1 MTTNR
6 RLFALAGLL
15 VACFANPLTAQ
26 APPSSWVEMFD
37 QGEIDLRLKGINTPR
52 GVKLEIVAEGAV
64 VGQPLAIAFGERGT
78 LFVLQ
83 GSTDKSPGQ
92 LVALRDADAD
102 GKIELREVIMN
113 DLAGQTSLLLDD
125 GWFYFV
131 GKGQVLR
138 RRTFDAK
145 LADASRA
152 AADARKGP
160 PTSVTPDGKW
170 IEQTLI
176 RGLSDGPADQTG
188 GLTHGLDGAIYL
200 AIGGTSNRTEGWD
213 GSKATVVGSG
223 AIFRFRPDGSKVQEF
238 ARGFA
243 IPAGAPA
250 LDAVGNV
257 FRAERNSVGS
267 RLVHVLEGGD
277 FGWRADIDPP
287 RLDRPGTLPAMLQSA
302 PLTANSALVCRGPAF
317 PKQLQGVLLVAD
329 AQAAVVQA
337 YVIVADGNSFAARQ
351 QFELLRGGRDAFGPS
366 ILAIGPEGAIYLVD
380 SRPAGSR
387 VLRLTWSGTK
397 SMPAIETPVL
407 AKFEPP
413 TPLSQADSL
422 ALAQVKAKAAPERA
436 SALGR
441 ACRQWDNKVLEACLA
456 ILEDENADLARL
468 AADALGDHLPA
479 DTETQQRIADAMQQ
493 KVLAGPL
500 PVRRSL
506 YIALGKL
513 GTKLDTVP
521 EWIFEASS
529 VTPDVHTNRY
539 LFDAHARAAEM
550 PKGWATE
557 LMLGNLEV
565 ALFDPNPEPQE
576 RHRLKKFVTATAE
589 QMRTRELANF
599 LDKSIRDEKD
609 YFSKLDAPFQARLLA
624 AYQNVLVDPAIN
636 ADAIAMWLEKHPMAA
651 LEVQQA
657 GWATLAMLGTSKPES
672 VIAPA
677 KALVTR
683 GKLDAT
689 LKQSVLAA
697 LARHRDPAKRG
708 EIDEV
713 MDSLS
718 RVTTQS
724 P

>member
-1 MTTNR
+1 MTTHR
-6 RLFALAGLL
+6 RLFVLAGLF
-15 VACFANPLTAQ
+15 VACFANPLAAQ
-26 APPSSWVEMFD
+26 APPSSWIEMFD
-37 QGEIDLRLKGINTPR
+37 QGEIDPRLKGISTPR
-52 GVKLEIVAEGAV
+52 GMKLEIVAEGAAI
-64 VGQPLAIAFGERGT
+64 GQPLAIAFGERAT

-83 GSTDKSPGQ
+83 AKTDKSPEQ
-92 LVALRDADAD
+92 LVALCDGDAD
-102 GKIELREVIMN
+102 GKFESSEVVLN
-113 DLAGQTSLLLDD
+113 DLAAPASLLLDD
-125 GWFYFV
+125 GWFYV
-131 GKGQVLR
+131 LQKGQVTR

-145 LADASRA
+145 LAEAAQA
-152 AADARKGP
+152 AADANKGP
-160 PTSVTPDGKW
+160 PTSVTPERKW

-176 RGLSDGPADQTG
+176 RGLSDKPADQTG
-188 GLTHGLDGAIYL
+188 GFAQDLDGAIYL
-200 AIGGTSNRTEGWD
+200 AIGGTANLAISWD
-213 GSKATVVGSG
+213 GSRATVLGSG
-223 AIFRFRPDGSKVQEF
+223 AILRFRPDGSNVQEF

-243 IPAGAPA
+243 IPTGAPA
-250 LDAVGNV
+250 LDALGN
-257 FRAERNSVGS
+257 FFQTEKASAGS

-277 FGWRADIDPP
+277 YGWRADYDPP

-302 PLTANSALVCRGPAF
+302 SLSANSALVCRGPAF

-337 YVIVADGNSFAARQ
+337 YVIAADGNSFVARQ
-351 QFELLRGGRDAFGPS
+351 QIELLRGARNGFGPS
-366 ILAIGPEGAIYLVD
+366 ILTMGPEGAIYVVD

-387 VLRLTWSGTK
+387 ILRLTWSGTK
-397 SMPAIETPVL
+397 SVPAIEIPVL

-413 TPLSQADSL
+413 APLSQADCL
-422 ALAQVKAKAAPERA
+422 ALAQDKSKPAPERA
-436 SALGR
+436 AALGR

-456 ILEDENADLARL
+456 ILEDESADLARL

-479 DTETQQRIADAMQQ
+479 DAETQQRIADAMQQ

-500 PVRRSL
+500 SVRRSL
-506 YIALGKL
+506 FIALGKL

-539 LFDAHARAAEM
+539 LFEAHARAAEM

-636 ADAIAMWLEKHPMAA
+636 ADAVAMWLEKHPMAA

-657 GWATLAMLGTSKPES
+657 AWATLAKVGTSKPES

-708 EIDEV
+708 EIDE
-713 MDSLS
+713 MMESLS
-718 RVTTQS
+718 RMTTQS